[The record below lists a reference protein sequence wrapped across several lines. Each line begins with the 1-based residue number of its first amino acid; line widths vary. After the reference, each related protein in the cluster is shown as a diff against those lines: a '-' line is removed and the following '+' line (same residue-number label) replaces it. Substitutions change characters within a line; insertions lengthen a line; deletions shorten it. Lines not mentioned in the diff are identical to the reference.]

1 MRKKTMNPGSEQ
13 IEFEN
18 PRSHNEL
25 ILQWRNDPRTTR
37 YWINKRV
44 FPIDEQLNWLE
55 RTLNN

>member
-1 MRKKTMNPGSEQ
+1 MNPGSEQ